1 MVINRRAAILW
12 LCLGLTACED
22 LQRIE
27 EHDPELKY
35 TKKEYE
41 QMLSGQGD
49 YARAAEI
56 PPPYYPPK
64 LAEKIPQEM
73 QTLVSLSVT
82 DKLSLNDVF
91 MELARQ
97 AKINI
102 SLSPK
107 VQGGVFFQAHKQPA
121 IDVIEEICHM
131 GSLRYSVQNK
141 TVRIE
146 PDEPYMKTYN
156 LQFLSLTREK
166 KNRISMTTDV
176 FTAIEGSVRDF
187 DNGSSTLLTGDSK
200 INFWDELG
208 ENLGHILNP
217 HDDEDGG
224 SYTVHQQAGI
234 VTITGKQSQHKQV
247 QQYIKDLLY
256 SSQLQ
261 VVIEAK
267 IVEVNLNDEF
277 KSGINWQSLKG
288 DFVVQAA
295 LGEIAPVG
303 RLDKAGALVKQ
314 AGAAAFD
321 KAARPLRD
329 VFTIG
334 GRGETLTALASVLS
348 KFGTV
353 RTLSSPRVTV
363 LNNQTSVLK
372 VATNRVFFKLNY
384 YRDIP
389 TDDHPASERAS
400 SQIQTVPIGL
410 VMVVQPCIDV
420 ETGRITMTL
429 RPTISRII
437 GEKEDPAVA
446 ILSNNAQKSTVP
458 EVQVRELDS
467 VLQINTGDT
476 IVMGGLMEDRSDDE
490 HSGVPGLKDLPL
502 MGQLFGG
509 RGQSR
514 QVSELVIFL
523 RATVQQIPQID
534 QADQRVY
541 EKFTR
546 DPRPLA
552 F

>member
-1 MVINRRAAILW
+1 MLGKKGLALAC
-12 LCLGLTACED
+12 LCFHLAGCDEIK
-22 LQRIE
+22 RID

-35 TKKEYE
+35 TKKEYVE
-41 QMLSGQGD
+41 MLTAQGE
-49 YARAAEI
+49 YANA
-56 PPPYYPPK
+56 PPLAPRYFPPK
-64 LAEKIPQEM
+64 SADKVPSEM
-73 QTLVSLSVT
+73 RAPVSISVT
-82 DKLSLNDVF
+82 NQLPLHDVF

-107 VQGGVFFQAHKQPA
+107 VEGGVFFQAHKQPA
-121 IDVIEEICHM
+121 IDVIAEICHM
-131 GSLRYSVQNK
+131 SGMRYTVENK

-146 PDEPYMKTYN
+146 PDVPYMKSYN
-156 LQFLSLTREK
+156 LQFLALSREK

-200 INFWDELG
+200 VDFWDEFEG
-208 ENLGHILNP
+208 NIGHILNP
-217 HDDEDGG
+217 SEDGEG
-224 SYTVHQQAGI
+224 GTYTAHRQAGI
-234 VTITGKQSQHKQV
+234 VTVTGTQDQHKQV
-247 QQYIKDLLY
+247 RQFIKDLLY

-267 IVEVNLNDEF
+267 IVEVNLNDEYE
-277 KSGINWQSLKG
+277 SGINWHSLK
-288 DFVVQAA
+288 DQFVLNAP
-295 LGEIAPVG
+295 LGNLARPGPFEV
-303 RLDKAGALVKQ
+303 
-314 AGAAAFD
+314 
-321 KAARPLRD
+321 AARPLRD

-334 GRGETLTALASVLS
+334 RRGDSLTALASFLS

-372 VATNRVFFKLNY
+372 VATNRVFFKVNY

-389 TDDHPASERAS
+389 TDDNPGYERAS

-410 VMVVQPCIDV
+410 VMVVQPSIDV

-446 ILSNNAQKSTVP
+446 ILSNNTQRSTVP

-467 VLQINTGDT
+467 VLQMESGDT
-476 IVMGGLMEDRSDDE
+476 VVMGGLMEDRSDDE
-490 HSGVPGLKDLPL
+490 HSGVPVMKDVPWV
-502 MGQLFGG
+502 GNLFGG
-509 RGQSR
+509 KHQNR

-523 RATVQQIPQID
+523 RATVQQVPVID
-534 QADQRVY
+534 EADQRVY
-541 EKFTR
+541 EKFTH